1 MVIEEK
7 VNEVFHDFLKG
18 WNKNPEDYAL
28 VRIEIYDDPMNEA
41 NRSGYYQY
49 SGEGFFLVPKEH
61 AQDVATVAFDFT
73 HTNIRFFKDD
83 DETVLFSTI
92 GEGYADID
100 GAIEDITAFHVGD
113 YDGAD
118 IVKVLIGTSL
128 KDESFSLFHPVEVKE
143 DYYDDEIGT
152 RIVRYDDT
160 AESWM
165 ARTDIETS
173 FYKFRKDEL
182 EKAEALLNDIVS
194 AKTKE
199 ESKQAVESFKA
210 LAK

>member
-1 MVIEEK
+1 MLITEQLTVEQQT
-7 VNEVFHDFLKG
+7 FLKG

-28 VRIEIYDDPMNEA
+28 VRIEIYDDPMN
-41 NRSGYYQY
+41 NVHRMGQY
-49 SGEGFFLVPKEH
+49 EYAGEGFFLVPKEH

-83 DETVLFSTI
+83 DETVLFSTL

-100 GAIEDITAFHVGD
+100 GGIEGITAFHVGD

-152 RIVRYDDT
+152 RIVLYDDI

-182 EKAEALLNDIVS
+182 EKAKSLLNDIVS
-194 AKTKE
+194 AETKE
-199 ESKQAVESFKA
+199 ESKQAVESLKA

>member
-1 MVIEEK
+1 MLITEQLTVEQQT
-7 VNEVFHDFLKG
+7 FLKG
-18 WNKNPEDYAL
+18 WGKNPEDYAL
-28 VRIEIYDDPMNEA
+28 VRIEVYDDPMN
-41 NRSGYYQY
+41 NVHRMGQY
-49 SGEGFFLVPKEH
+49 EYAGEGFFLVPKEH

-83 DETVLFSTI
+83 DKTVLFSTI

-100 GAIEDITAFHVGD
+100 GAIEDITAFHVGN

-128 KDESFSLFHPVEVKE
+128 KDESFSLFHPIQVKE

-152 RIVRYDDT
+152 RIVQYDDT

-182 EKAEALLNDIVS
+182 EKAKSLLNDIVS

-199 ESKQAVESFKA
+199 EAGLAVEKFKA
-210 LAK
+210 LSK